1 MNEKRE
7 TPRITPIREIRKAT
21 ANQLDYIESLA
32 LEAGYTDGAAA
43 WADLKRLIDRAAI
56 NSPYENMTLRQAG
69 VLIEILDEKAEDLTE
84 QKREEAEADEA
95 EADEIKN
102 LASGCSSIMY
112 FIFGIFAIGLLWTVF
127 TD

>member
-1 MNEKRE
+1 
-7 TPRITPIREIRKAT
+7 
-21 ANQLDYIESLA
+21 
-32 LEAGYTDGAAA
+32 
-43 WADLKRLIDRAAI
+43 
-56 NSPYENMTLRQAG
+56 MTLRQAG
-69 VLIEILDEKAEDLTE
+69 VLIEILDEKAEDLTA
-84 QKREEAEADEA
+84 QKREEA